1 VPSVRVAR
9 ITAEH
14 ATDRSTVA
22 TPRPRLSWVT
32 ESDAP
37 GWLQAG
43 AEVELDTGAAVR
55 LDGRDSVLVDWPFDP
70 LEPGSEHTVRVRV
83 TGEDGSASDWSQPH
97 PVVAGF
103 LAEGAWTAR
112 MVGLADPAAPAQP
125 ALVRGTF
132 TVDGPVRRAT
142 LYATAHGVHQVEV
155 NGREV
160 DDEVLKPGWTPYEQ
174 RLLHETTD
182 VTALLREGENAVGV
196 WLSGGWYCERFGFRD
211 TARRHYGEQPAV
223 AVQLVVEY
231 ADGRTATVASG
242 PDWRATGDGP
252 LVAGGIYAGESFD
265 ATRALPGWSAP
276 GFDDSGWAP
285 VRVDGEFPVP
295 EARSAPGARRT
306 EEVPVREVLTSPSGK
321 TILDFGQNVVGW
333 LRITV
338 TGERGQQVV
347 LRHAEVLEGGE
358 LAIRPLRAAEATD
371 RYTLAGG
378 GPETWEPRSTF
389 HGFRYVQVEGWPG
402 ELDPADVVAVVV
414 HSDMRRTGWF
424 SCSSEL
430 VDRLHEN
437 VVWGMRGNFLH
448 LPTDCPQRDERLG
461 WTGDIQVFAPTA
473 TYLFDSDGFLAS
485 WLRDLALEQQA
496 ADGVVPFIVPN
507 VLDRAST
514 PAAAWGDAATVIPHV
529 LHERFGDRAVLAAQ
543 YDSMRAWVEVLL
555 GLAGPRLLWEGGF
568 QFGDWLD
575 PAAPPD
581 RPGDATTDQDLVASA
596 HLFRSTDL
604 LARAAALLGRDADA
618 AHYREKAEQVRAA
631 FLREY
636 VTPAGRMMSDTQTA
650 YAMALVYGIVT
661 DPELRRTMGDRLA
674 ALVRTAGYRV
684 ATGFVGTPIVQD
696 ALTGAGHLDAAARLL
711 LQTQCPSWLYPVTMG
726 ATTVWERW
734 DSLLPDGSVN
744 PGQMTSFNHYA
755 FGAIADWLHRVVAGL
770 APAAPGYREL
780 VIAPHPLPGLDW
792 ARTAHETPYGRA
804 SVGWERRGDTIVVDA
819 VVPANTTATVRLP
832 GAAEPLSVG
841 SGSHRWEVAAPVTGN
856 GRRPVTLDSPL
867 AEVIDD
873 QEAFDALLAALRAR
887 DEATAREFV
896 DQTRWLPNR
905 SLVHALE
912 RVPGEAREE
921 VAAAL
926 ETLNEARAS
935 QDH

>member
-1 VPSVRVAR
+1 VPSVVR
-9 ITAEH
+9 ITAEY
-14 ATDRSTVA
+14 ATDRTTVA

-32 ESDAP
+32 ESDTP

-43 AEVELDTGAAVR
+43 AEVELDGGHTVR

-70 LEPGSEHTVRVRV
+70 LEAGSVHTVRVRV
-83 TGEDGSASDWSQPH
+83 TGEDGATSEWSEPH
-97 PVVAGF
+97 EIVAGF
-103 LAEGAWTAR
+103 LPEGGWTAQL
-112 MVGLADPAAPAQP
+112 VGLADPAVEGQP
-125 ALVRGTF
+125 ALVRAGF

-142 LYATAHGVHQVEV
+142 LYATAHGIYQVEI
-155 NGREV
+155 NGFAV

-182 VTALLREGENAVGV
+182 VTALLTTGENAVGA
-196 WLSGGWYCERFGFRD
+196 WLAGGWYTERFGFRD
-211 TARRHYGEQPAV
+211 AAKVHYGPQPAV
-223 AVQLVVEY
+223 AVQLVIEY
-231 ADGRTATVASG
+231 ADGRVATVASG
-242 PDWRATGDGP
+242 PDWLATAEGP
-252 LVAGGIYAGESFD
+252 LTAGGIYAGESFD
-265 ATRALPGWSAP
+265 ARRALPGWSDV
-276 GFDDSGWAP
+276 GFDDSGWVP
-285 VRVDGEFPVP
+285 VRADETPVVP
-295 EARSAPGARRT
+295 EARTSPGARRID
-306 EEVPVREVLTSPSGK
+306 EVPVREVLTTPSGA
-321 TILDFGQNVVGW
+321 TVLDFGQNLVGW

-338 TGERGQQVV
+338 SGERGQEIV
-347 LRHAEVLEGGE
+347 LRHAEVLEHGE
-358 LAIRPLRAAEATD
+358 LCTRPLRRAEATD

-378 GPETWEPRSTF
+378 GAETWEPRSTF

-414 HSDMRRTGWF
+414 HTDMRRTGWF
-424 SCSSEL
+424 ESSSEL
-430 VDRLHEN
+430 VNRLHEN

-448 LPTDCPQRDERLG
+448 VPTDCPQRDERLG

-485 WLRDLALEQQA
+485 WLTDLALEQRAQ
-496 ADGVVPFIVPN
+496 DGVVPFIVPN
-507 VLDRAST
+507 VLARAAT

-529 LHERFGDRAVLAAQ
+529 LYERFGDLGVVAAQ
-543 YDSMRAWVEVLL
+543 YDSMRDWVEVLL
-555 GLAGPRLLWEGGF
+555 GMAGPRLLWEGRF

-575 PAAPPD
+575 PAAPPE
-581 RPGDATTDQDLVASA
+581 RPGDATTDRDLVASA

-604 LARAAALLGRDADA
+604 LARAAALLGRDDDA
-618 AHYREKAEQVRAA
+618 AHYRKLAEDVRAA

-661 DPELRRTMGDRLA
+661 EPGERRVLGERLA
-674 ALVRTAGYRV
+674 ELVRVAGYRV

-696 ALTGAGHLDAAARLL
+696 ALTDTGHLDAAARML

-726 ATTVWERW
+726 ATTIWERW
-734 DSLLPDGSVN
+734 DSMLPDGTVN

-780 VIAPHPLPGLDW
+780 DIAPRPLPGLDR

-804 SVGWERRGDTIVVDA
+804 EAGWERRGDTIVVDA

-832 GAAEPLSVG
+832 GGGEPITVG
-841 SGSHRWEVAAPVTGN
+841 SGTHRWEAPAPATGN
-856 GRRPVTLDSPL
+856 GHGPVTLDTSL

-873 QEAFDALLAALRAR
+873 QEAFDALLGAVRAR
-887 DEATAREFV
+887 DEAKVQELL
-896 DQTRWLPNR
+896 DQTRWLPHM
-905 SLVHALE
+905 SLGHALE
-912 RVPGEAREE
+912 RMPAQIREDIRT
-921 VAAAL
+921 AL
-926 ETLNEARAS
+926 ETVSRGRAG
-935 QDH
+935 